1 MSRPGWID
9 TAAERLIVNEI
20 PRELALR
27 LCAEIRQENRGKRFS
42 VARMQCWGCTR
53 YAKGDPDKMCF
64 SNGEDNRGCNLVN
77 KRYEQARN

>member
-1 MSRPGWID
+1 M
-9 TAAERLIVNEI
+9 NEI
-20 PRELALR
+20 PREIALR

-64 SNGEDNRGCNLVN
+64 SNRDGNRGCNLVN
-77 KRYEQARN
+77 KRYEQSRN